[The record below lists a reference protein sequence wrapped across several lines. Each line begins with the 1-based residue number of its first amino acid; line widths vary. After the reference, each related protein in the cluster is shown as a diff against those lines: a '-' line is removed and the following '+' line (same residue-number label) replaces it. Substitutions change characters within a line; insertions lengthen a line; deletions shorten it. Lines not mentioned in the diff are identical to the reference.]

1 LLLPKSRKKKKLPA
15 LVYIHGG
22 GWQNGNKD
30 QGIARLVP
38 FVESGEYVG
47 ISIAYRLSGEA
58 RWPAQ
63 IHDCK
68 AAIRWVRGNAG
79 NYGINPERI
88 GIFGSSAGGHLVAML
103 GTSGEVKELE
113 GTLGNHLTMK
123 SRVHCVGN
131 FFGPSALLEMSKFPG
146 KIDHDAANS
155 PESKLIGGA
164 LQKNKKKAI
173 KASPINYV
181 TKDDCPFI
189 HVHGT
194 DDQLVPYNQSVILH
208 KKLLENGCDSILVTV
223 NGGGHGGFRNDSIQ
237 KITENFFAKQLL
249 GKESE
254 IKKREIFIE
263 NSQR

>member
-1 LLLPKSRKKKKLPA
+1 MIKISTKITGTSLYLFLLVIINIKAQVSPQKTIFDRWDQNGDGKLTQEELPQHARPAFNRADKNNDGFISREEDKIFREKSGRKKQERSRDQTNNDRIEIKKDIPYANTDNSRQSLNLLLPKSRKKKKLPA
-15 LVYIHGG
+15 LVYVHGG

-47 ISIAYRLSGEA
+47 ISIGYRLSGEA

-113 GTLGNHLTMK
+113 GTL
-123 SRVHCVGN
+123 
-131 FFGPSALLEMSKFPG
+131 
-146 KIDHDAANS
+146 
-155 PESKLIGGA
+155 
-164 LQKNKKKAI
+164 
-173 KASPINYV
+173 
-181 TKDDCPFI
+181 
-189 HVHGT
+189 
-194 DDQLVPYNQSVILH
+194 
-208 KKLLENGCDSILVTV
+208 
-223 NGGGHGGFRNDSIQ
+223 
-237 KITENFFAKQLL
+237 
-249 GKESE
+249 
-254 IKKREIFIE
+254 
-263 NSQR
+263 